1 MKFTL
6 VRQIYFHSEEA
17 GLVSKYVAK
26 DVESDVTPQVGFDFE
41 DSAWHRNDPI
51 KAESI
56 SIDSETGKCT
66 VMLNSKKVGAES
78 DVDKFYD
85 LVVQH
90 HGWRNWFES

>member
-1 MKFTL
+1 MRFTL
-6 VRQIYFHSEEA
+6 VRQIYFHSREA

-26 DVESDVTPQVGFDFE
+26 DVNSEASPQIGYEFE

-66 VMLNSKKVGAES
+66 VTLNSKLVEIAS
-78 DVDKFYD
+78 DVDRYYEIAVK
-85 LVVQH
+85 H
-90 HGWRNWFES
+90 HGWKDWFAN